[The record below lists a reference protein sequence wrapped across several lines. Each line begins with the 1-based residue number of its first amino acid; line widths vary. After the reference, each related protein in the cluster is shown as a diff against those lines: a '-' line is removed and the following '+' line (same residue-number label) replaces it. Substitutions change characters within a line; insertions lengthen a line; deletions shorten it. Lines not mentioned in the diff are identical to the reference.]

1 MCVCREKL
9 RVSRSAIST
18 ADIANDFTLG
28 TEGEVFSFSHCHNKV
43 TVAEAS
49 GLTGETDE
57 VQEFIREHV
66 KPWEPKLYDHLRK
79 MSFYLFVHEFI

>member
-1 MCVCREKL
+1 MCVFCREKL

-28 TEGEVFSFSHCHNKV
+28 IEGEVFSFSHYCHNKV
-43 TVAEAS
+43 KVAEAS
-49 GLTGETDE
+49 GLTGDIDQ

-66 KPWEPKLYDHLRK
+66 KP
-79 MSFYLFVHEFI
+79 